1 MKFYVYIYLDPTK
14 PGHFDSPYL
23 CLTKSPFYV
32 GKGTGERY
40 KFETKTSEDECNQ
53 FLRRKIL
60 KIRKEIEPEVL
71 LIPCESEES
80 AFSLEFLLTEYFGIF
95 PKGLLCNLRP
105 GGKGGFFLT
114 KETKAKLSEANRG
127 ENNPNFG
134 RRWTEERREKWLK
147 TFKSKDRTR
156 SPESMQKTW
165 EGKNRKY
172 LIKDLSGNE
181 TIVDDLSKY
190 CQENSLPLS
199 TLRFALKNGNVIKSN
214 RRKSKIEG
222 YQIFYADDK
231 L

>member
-14 PGHFDSPYL
+14 TGYFDSPYL

-40 KFETKTSEDECNQ
+40 KFETKTGEDECNQ

-60 KIRKEIEPEVL
+60 KIRKEVEPEVL

-95 PKGLLCNLRP
+95 PKGLLCNLRL
-105 GGKGGFFLT
+105 GGKGGFSLT
-114 KETKAKLSEANRG
+114 EETKAKLSEANRG

-134 RRWTEERREKWLK
+134 RKWTKEQREKWEQ
-147 TFKSKDRTR
+147 TIKSKDLSRTA
-156 SPESMQKTW
+156 EMMQKTW

-181 TIVDDLSKY
+181 FIVDDLTQY
-190 CQENSLPLS
+190 CRENSLPL
-199 TLRFALKNGNVIKSN
+199 TALRYALKNGNVVKSK

-222 YQIFYADDK
+222 YQIFYADGK
-231 L
+231 